1 MSNSVRR
8 RQGAKLLPIWVALN
22 GQPGTPP
29 TPDRMVKLTQ
39 SDKPLSDRVHA
50 SISVSTKRWPR
61 FPDPQNS
68 DVGAY
73 DTRCA
78 SGSAGEPAG
87 LGVFGKQGRSVH
99 LWKSVGKLR
108 LAAAGIPDFIP
119 VRSARHAVARAVADC
134 PWSQPMHKRRVTSGL
149 ADRDGAIEARHEWH
163 GLKGSGSA
171 DERRMRIPFY
181 M

>member
-1 MSNSVRR
+1 MIRAARADQQVNRLV
-8 RQGAKLLPIWVALN
+8 WV
-22 GQPGTPP
+22 
-29 TPDRMVKLTQ
+29 
-39 SDKPLSDRVHA
+39 
-50 SISVSTKRWPR
+50 
-61 FPDPQNS
+61 F
-68 DVGAY
+68 
-73 DTRCA
+73 
-78 SGSAGEPAG
+78 SGNRG
-87 LGVFGKQGRSVH
+87 GKFICGN
-99 LWKSVGKLR
+99 LVGKLR